1 MGRNHISENS
11 GAGEGLYGSEAE
23 RKIVM
28 AEKVTAQV
36 LIGGRIYTLSGYES
50 EEHLQKIANYV
61 NGKLTEMKESESFRK
76 QSYDLQAT
84 LIQLSI
90 ADDYFKAKQQ
100 LDILES
106 ENESKDKEIY
116 DLKHEVISTQIKAE
130 TTEKTETQLQEQVT
144 ELKEKLASL
153 EAELEEYKE
162 LIDS

>member
-1 MGRNHISENS
+1 
-11 GAGEGLYGSEAE
+11 
-23 RKIVM
+23 M

-50 EEHLQKIANYV
+50 EEYLQKIANYV
-61 NGKLTEMKESESFRK
+61 NGKLTEMKESEPFRK

-100 LDILES
+100 LDILEN
-106 ENESKDKEIY
+106 EIESKDKEIY

-130 TTEKTETQLQEQVT
+130 TTEKTETELQKQVT
-144 ELKEKLASL
+144 ELEQKIASL
-153 EAELEEYKE
+153 EEELEVYKALVDE
-162 LIDS
+162 K